1 MGSPKGSAEMD
12 KAKIDMAE
20 TKSLD
25 IQNRLATAQN
35 MSEEEFLDAEKSLK
49 RKLDLRLLG
58 CVWVIFIMNYLD
70 RVSLSLYRAT
80 LPFTN
85 AIVLQN
91 NIAAAKV
98 SGIAESLN
106 MSAQQYS
113 TAVAILFVGYVLMQI
128 PSNVFLASL
137 RPSLYLP
144 GCMAVWGLIS
154 TLTGITQSSGG
165 LYACRFFLGFIEAAF
180 YREYLEMEDA
190 TTSLVMRGYANQ
202 PWIPAGALFLIS
214 SWYKRSE
221 MGLRSAVLF
230 SATQLGSAFSGLI
243 GAGIQSGLDGARGLE
258 AWRWLFII
266 EGSITICIALCS
278 VFVLP
283 DWPSTTKWLTP
294 TERAVAEW
302 RLIRDAGQVDED
314 DEKWSY
320 GFKLAFKDWR
330 VYVFAAMFFC
340 LQVASATSNF
350 FPSVVQTL
358 GYGRV
363 TTLLLTAPPY
373 MLGLIFS
380 IVNNWSADRLNNSSF
395 HVMWPLALAIV
406 GFVTAAASLNTGA
419 RYLAMM
425 LMVGGGHGANAVV
438 LAWAQKTMLRP
449 RIKRAAAVAFIN
461 AFGNI
466 SQVGDAH
473 SADAWCIMLIR
484 THKVWTAYLYTDAS
498 KPRYVLAM
506 SVNSGFA
513 LGAIILATAMRIILQ
528 RANKKLE
535 SGADVADIMKGE
547 AQAQIEGLSEEDRA
561 ARRAAFRYTT

>member
-1 MGSPKGSAEMD
+1 
-12 KAKIDMAE
+12 MAE

-25 IQNRLATAQN
+25 NQNRLATAQN

-58 CVWVIFIMNYLD
+58 CVWVIFVMNYLD
-70 RVSLSLYRAT
+70 R
-80 LPFTN
+80 
-85 AIVLQN
+85 N

-165 LYACRFFLGFIEAAF
+165 LYACRFFLGFVEAAF
-180 YREYLEMEDA
+180 Y
-190 TTSLVMRGYANQ
+190 
-202 PWIPAGALFLIS
+202 PGALFLIS

-243 GAGIQSGLDGARGLE
+243 GAGIQYGLDGARGLE

-266 EGSITICIALCS
+266 EGSITICIALFS
-278 VFVLP
+278 AFVLP

-340 LQVASATSNF
+340 LQVAAATSNF

-406 GFVTAAASLNTGA
+406 GFVTAAATLNTGA

-466 SQVGDAH
+466 SQV
-473 SADAWCIMLIR
+473 
-484 THKVWTAYLYTDAS
+484 WTAYLYTDAS

-506 SVNSGFA
+506 TVNSGFA
-513 LGAIILATAMRIILQ
+513 LGVIILAMTMRIILQ
-528 RANKKLE
+528 RANKKLD